1 MTPCERQEKLYNKML
16 ADRNCVHHLFEVDWA
31 FGKMWSSIEIKQK
44 SMGVGSDIC
53 LIEDDG

>member
-1 MTPCERQEKLYNKML
+1 MKGQEKLYNKML